1 MSRIFRGLALAS
13 PALVVGTFAGSAT
26 AADAVLATSSDAQLS
41 APTAAAESLAPLP
54 QSTTLIAQNHG
65 NKLPLPSVADLE
77 VGRAATPSMG
87 QVTSV
92 SQLSDVRPTD
102 WAYQALASLVEKYG
116 CIAGYPDGTFRG
128 NRAAT
133 RYEMAAALNA
143 CLDVISD
150 RFATKE
156 ELATLQR
163 LMDEFKA
170 ELATLR
176 GRVDKLEARTAQLEA
191 QQFTTLTKLNASVIF
206 NISDVLTNTQAL
218 APGLPGPPPVLNT
231 NPVANTR
238 VRLNFDT
245 SFYGKDRLRLR
256 LQASNIVNYATAAPT
271 GTNMGRLGYDG
282 FPTPPGSGAFELQ
295 KAFYSFPVSRRGQLI
310 LDFKGGEFNDNFNNF
325 NPFLQS
331 SDTGALS
338 RFGRFNPIYRAGNA
352 PNAAGVSFK
361 YDIVQNEERGTGV
374 TLNVGYLAPA
384 ANAPTGV
391 AGFFDGAYAALA
403 QVDVRPVK
411 NLALGVTY
419 THSFGLD
426 PFGATGSSGPRSAAN
441 PLSSVLATN
450 NVPNQAAD
458 AVGFQFTYRPI
469 KQFNVAGWASYANV
483 YGVKPPAFTPPA
495 LRHEAEIVNWAIT
508 FASPDLWRKGDL
520 AGLVFGQPPQLIS
533 TNVPGPPVTA
543 FNSYHLEA
551 FYRFAVSK
559 NISVTPG
566 VIAIFN
572 PNSNSANDTLVVGAI
587 RTTFSF

>member
-1 MSRIFRGLALAS
+1 M
-13 PALVVGTFAGSAT
+13 
-26 AADAVLATSSDAQLS
+26 AADTVAANSGGAQLP
-41 APTAAAESLAPLP
+41 APTAAAESLTPLP
-54 QSTTLIAQNHG
+54 QNTTLIAQNHG
-65 NKLPLPSVADLE
+65 NKLPLPSVANLKVDD
-77 VGRAATPSMG
+77 AATSTMG

-92 SQLSDVRPTD
+92 SQLSDVSPTD

-156 ELATLQR
+156 DLATLRR

-191 QQFTTLTKLNASVIF
+191 RQFATLTKLNATVIF
-206 NISDVLTNTQAL
+206 NISDVLTDGQAL
-218 APGLPGPPPVLNT
+218 RPGPAGPKATFQSNV
-231 NPVANTR
+231 VANTR

-256 LQASNIVNYATAAPT
+256 LQAANITPYSALTN
-271 GTNMGRLGYDG
+271 TNMGRLGYDG
-282 FPTPPGSGAFELQ
+282 NNNNQFELQ
-295 KAFYSFPVSRRGQLI
+295 KAFYSFPVTSRGQMI
-310 LDFKGGEFNDNFNNF
+310 LDFVGGEFNDNINNF

-338 RFGRFNPIYRAGNA
+338 RFGRFNPIYRAGSA
-352 PNAAGVSFK
+352 ANAAGVTFK
-361 YDIVQNEERGTGV
+361 YNVLQNKKRGTGV
-374 TLNVGYLAPA
+374 TLNVGYLAPN
-384 ANAPTGV
+384 ANAPDASLNNGLN
-391 AGFFDGAYAALA
+391 GFFDGAYAALA
-403 QVDVRPVK
+403 QVDVQPIK

-419 THSFGLD
+419 THSYGLD
-426 PFGATGSSGPRSAAN
+426 PFGGTGSSLARSAAN
-441 PLSSVLATN
+441 PLNLGVAA
-450 NVPNQAAD
+450 QAAD
-458 AVGFQFTYRPI
+458 SVGFQFTYRPI
-469 KQFNVAGWASYANV
+469 KQLNLAGWAGYANV
-483 YGVKPPAFTPPA
+483 YQVRLAGP
-495 LRHEAEIVNWAIT
+495 RREAEIVNWAIT

-533 TNVPGPPVTA
+533 ITNVPGVPGESYTQ
-543 FNSYHLEA
+543 FNSYHLEG

-559 NISVTPG
+559 NLSVTPG

-572 PNSNSANDTLVVGAI
+572 PNSNSNNDAIVVGAI

>member
-1 MSRIFRGLALAS
+1 MSRIFLGLALAS
-13 PALVVGTFAGSAT
+13 PAVLLGTFVGSAM
-26 AADAVLATSSDAQLS
+26 AADTVAANSGGAQLP
-41 APTAAAESLAPLP
+41 APTAAAESLTPLP
-54 QSTTLIAQNHG
+54 QNTTLIAQNHG
-65 NKLPLPSVADLE
+65 NKLPLPSVANLKVDD
-77 VGRAATPSMG
+77 AATSTMG

-92 SQLSDVRPTD
+92 SQLSDVSPTD

-156 ELATLQR
+156 DLATLRR

-191 QQFTTLTKLNASVIF
+191 RQFATLTKLNATVIF
-206 NISDVLTNTQAL
+206 NISDVLTEGQAL
-218 APGLPGPPPVLNT
+218 RPGAPGPQATVQT
-231 NPVANTR
+231 NVVANTR

-256 LQASNIVNYATAAPT
+256 LAAANIIPYSGLALTS
-271 GTNMGRLGYDG
+271 TNMGRLGYDG
-282 FPTPPGSGAFELQ
+282 TTGNQFELQ
-295 KAFYSFPVSRRGQLI
+295 KAFYSFPVTSRGQMI
-310 LDFKGGEFNDNFNNF
+310 LDFAGGEFNDNINNF

-338 RFGRFNPIYRAGNA
+338 RFGRFNPIYRAGSGVT
-352 PNAAGVSFK
+352 AAGVTFK
-361 YDIVQNEERGTGV
+361 YNVLQNKKRGTGV
-374 TLNVGYLAPA
+374 TLNVGYLAPFA
-384 ANAPTGV
+384 NDPDANANNGLN
-391 AGFFDGAYAALA
+391 GFFDGAYAALA
-403 QVDVRPVK
+403 QVDVQPIK

-419 THSFGLD
+419 THSYGLD
-426 PFGATGSSGPRSAAN
+426 PFGGTGSSLARSAAN
-441 PLSSVLATN
+441 PLNLIPLGVAA
-450 NVPNQAAD
+450 QAAD
-458 AVGFQFTYRPI
+458 SVGFQFTYRPI
-469 KQFNVAGWASYANV
+469 KQLNLAGWAGYANV
-483 YGVKPPAFTPPA
+483 YQVRLAGP
-495 LRHEAEIVNWAIT
+495 RREAEIVNWAIT

-533 TNVPGPPVTA
+533 ITNVPSVPGESYTQ
-543 FNSYHLEA
+543 FNSYHLEG

-559 NISVTPG
+559 NLSVTPG

-572 PNSNSANDTLVVGAI
+572 PNSNSNNDAIVVGAI